1 MDLIGQLAG
10 ALGVQEEQAQAVAGA
25 VLGTV
30 KKQVADEAG
39 GDAAAKVDAAVP
51 ELSGWQAKAQ
61 SMLGGGGGGGG
72 GGLLGAAAGAL
83 GGGGGGLL
91 GAAAG
96 ALGGEDARQTAAL
109 VTILGK
115 LDIDPSKAALVAP
128 LALSFLKDRLD
139 PKLLNTVLSA
149 APMLAG
155 GASGAGSDGGGL
167 GAAAGMLGGL
177 LGKK

>member
-61 SMLGGGGGGGG
+61 SMLGGGGG